1 MGYKILIIDTYYQ
14 NFLNAFYE
22 KHPQAASLS
31 YDKAIS
37 FIMEQCFGTSYY
49 YSANLESLGYLAKDI
64 IANDQMLQG
73 KWAETNG
80 APIERPSF
88 SRKLLRKVPY
98 VRRFVKQDEWVYSI
112 LEAQIKAGRPDV
124 LYFQDLNLCE
134 PEFVVKIKK
143 HVKLI
148 VGQIAC
154 PLPEDKYLRG
164 CDLILTSFPHY
175 VGRFRS
181 MGIASEYFKIG
192 FEATLL
198 QKVTKLP
205 PGYGTVFVGGVSK
218 AHGKGTAFLEKIAG
232 QVEMDFW
239 GYGADTLSPDS
250 PIRKRFH
257 GEAWGLDM
265 YSILHN
271 SKIVVN
277 RHIDVAE
284 NNANNMRLY
293 ETTGV
298 GTFLITDY
306 KDNLGELFEIGK
318 EVESYK
324 SVEECVEKIKF
335 YLTHDSERERI
346 ARAGQERTLREHT
359 YEQRMRELDK
369 ILKSYLN

>member
-1 MGYKILIIDTYYQ
+1 MEYKFLIVDTYY
-14 NFLNAFYE
+14 NSFLSAFYE
-22 KHPQAASLS
+22 KQPHINGYS
-31 YDKAIS
+31 YDQTMAAI
-37 FIMEQCFGTSYY
+37 IAQCFGTADY
-49 YSANLESLGYLAKDI
+49 YSSNLNKIGYLATDI
-64 IANDQMLQG
+64 IANNERLQR
-73 KWAETNG
+73 KWARENNVDINESPLTNK
-80 APIERPSF
+80 F
-88 SRKLLRKVPY
+88 LHKVPY
-98 VRRFVKQDEWVYSI
+98 VRRFIKPAARVYSI
-112 LEAQIKAGRPDV
+112 LEAQIKANKPDI

-134 PEFVVKIKK
+134 PGFIAEVKK

-154 PLPEDKYLRG
+154 PLPEEKYLRG

-175 VGRFRS
+175 VGRFKS

-198 QKVTKLP
+198 QKLTKSS

-232 QVEMDFW
+232 RVEMDFW

-250 PIRKRFH
+250 PVRKRFH

-265 YSILHN
+265 YNILHN

-284 NNANNMRLY
+284 NYANNMRLY
-293 ETTGV
+293 ETTGA
-298 GTFLITDY
+298 GAFLITDY
-306 KDNLGELFEIGK
+306 KDNLNELFEVSK
-318 EVESYK
+318 EVEAYS
-324 SVEECVEKIKF
+324 SPEECIEKIKF
-335 YLTHDSERERI
+335 YLAHDSEREKI

-369 ILKSYLN
+369 ILKAYI